1 MFSENPEKQWDPAT
15 LTKQLEAPADAKY
28 ANGTVTFSL
37 QNNGMTSCAIF
48 KNGEFAGLSIDGSF
62 KINIDP
68 AVDELTIRTANSMGG
83 LGKEAHVDGTAT
95 TGINTVKATAD
106 GDNVIYN
113 LQGIRVNNASKGIY
127 IINGKKVIK

>member
-1 MFSENPEKQWDPAT
+1 MNLSLAHSLYRYTRVKFNNALIRVLFRNKQPQ
-15 LTKQLEAPADAKY
+15 KKY
-28 ANGTVTFSL
+28 FLAV
-37 QNNGMTSCAIF
+37 CAIF
-48 KNGEFAGLSIDGSF
+48 KNGEFAGLSTDGSF
-62 KINIDP
+62 KIDIDP

-113 LQGIRVNNASKGIY
+113 LQGIRVNNAGKGIF